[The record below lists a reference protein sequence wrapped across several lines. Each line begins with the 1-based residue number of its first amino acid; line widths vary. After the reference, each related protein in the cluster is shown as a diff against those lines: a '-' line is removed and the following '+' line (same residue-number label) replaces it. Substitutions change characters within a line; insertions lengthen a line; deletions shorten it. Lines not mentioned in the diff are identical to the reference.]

1 MCVVL
6 APCDIWIGNGFGQV
20 DLGINRLDYI
30 PSANKNSVHEF
41 DLFSKF

>member
-6 APCDIWIGNGFGQV
+6 APCDIWIGNGFGQG
-20 DLGINRLDYI
+20 DLGKNRLDYI
-30 PSANKNSVHEF
+30 LRLKNSVHEF